1 MGMFVVERS
10 GPTGEDLWSGF
21 LRMAWTGRAEA
32 RVGADRRTVCYRM
45 AAEGELRH
53 CSSRCSDSFVCSVV
67 CF

>member
-1 MGMFVVERS
+1 MGIRVVGRS
-10 GPTGEDLWSGF
+10 GPAGQDLWSGF
-21 LRMAWTGRAEA
+21 VRLAWTGRAEA

-53 CSSRCSDSFVCSVV
+53 WSSRCSDSFVRSVV

>member
-53 CSSRCSDSFVCSVV
+53 WISRCSDSFVRSVV
-67 CF
+67 RC